1 MVDDPAMLTL
11 RANARVTLGSAVGA
25 AVTPLPSETAISS
38 RDKRDLAG
46 HIAEIQMS
54 TM

>member
-1 MVDDPAMLTL
+1 MVDDPVILIL
-11 RANARVTLGSAVGA
+11 RANARVTLESGVGA
-25 AVTPLPSETAISS
+25 AVTPLPSETAITS

-46 HIAEIQMS
+46 YIAEIQMS